1 MKLQCR
7 TKTADNTLK
16 KMLKRSAKEDGEA
29 GCEGYTDD
37 EATTQKTGKEIRAD
51 KGTMSNWHSG
61 YPQSIGLL
69 MINTCGLA
77 WHSGYPQRSS

>member
-1 MKLQCR
+1 MFKNEVWGRPMSLIF
-7 TKTADNTLK
+7 
-16 KMLKRSAKEDGEA
+16 
-29 GCEGYTDD
+29 CEGYTDD
-37 EATTQKTGKEIRAD
+37 KATTQKTGKEIRAD